1 MYIEYSTPYVVYR
14 SQLITS
20 SSSVAVSTSSW
31 TTTRWET
38 RSSLSWSTLQSG
50 QRQDSLWNVQLMS
63 QELYTLV
70 GQGVVVVLPG
80 ELSLNVT
87 LGGQGLQS
95 LDDVQVS
102 GVNFFV
108 LWLVEVR
115 LGDDNTL

>member
-1 MYIEYSTPYVVYR
+1 
-14 SQLITS
+14 
-20 SSSVAVSTSSW
+20 
-31 TTTRWET
+31 
-38 RSSLSWSTLQSG
+38 
-50 QRQDSLWNVQLMS
+50 MS

-108 LWLVEVR
+108 LWLVEVL